1 MTSDSRGQASRTRVT
16 RSATARRIRTGAVS
30 ICWASAWRNPFTV
43 RRSASPSK
51 VPILQSAMDTD
62 SRIELSHTHSR
73 HSSAWS
79 TVRLRDAISTTRA
92 ERPRAASPVFS
103 LCSSGSRYSVVL
115 SAIRLDSCVD
125 NAPGSRPPS
134 GQPTQA
140 LSARSSVAS
149 CSYAALTLARWLGGR
164 GAPPFLLLPC
174 RSSNRAV
181 QGLCLE
187 WSIPAQGTRSLLRLP
202 IGRVR
207 QPSSKPRG
215 RAASGWREGI
225 CQLRQILGIDL
236 VVELHQRGAHPIEE
250 RQDLRPDIEADR
262 GTQPALGEDTVE
274 SGSG

>member
-164 GAPPFLLLPC
+164 GAPPSTESL
-174 RSSNRAV
+174 RHSS
-181 QGLCLE
+181 CC
-187 WSIPAQGTRSLLRLP
+187 
-202 IGRVR
+202 
-207 QPSSKPRG
+207 